1 MFIFSVAVGWV
12 LLYVHG
18 FHRLIRDGS
27 PGQPPRLSH
36 SSWALILNSFQGKCY
51 SFFSSKCWKNKAGN
65 QSHYTINLH
74 HVHDKRWESSLVI
87 RTLQLLSH
95 SNLSTGLHNL
105 RTLHTSLHSLI
116 NADAIHI
123 KPLLGLFFSLA
134 LSLFSS
140 FFFFNSRVINRSG
153 LIESVMFNRI
163 NDTDLKFWCSI
174 WPIWFEE
181 IVVLH
186 GNINCAFFRPN
197 LVERLVPVADQYP
210 THRSSVMCSAY

>member
-27 PGQPPRLSH
+27 PGRPPRLSH
-36 SSWALILNSFQGKCY
+36 SSWALILNSFQCKCY

-74 HVHDKRWESSLVI
+74 HVYDKRWESSLVI

-105 RTLHTSLHSLI
+105 RTLHISLHSLI
-116 NADAIHI
+116 NAGAIHI
-123 KPLLGLFFSLA
+123 KPLLGLFFPL
-134 LSLFSS
+134 LS
-140 FFFFNSRVINRSG
+140 FFFLFLFNSKVINRSG
-153 LIESVMFNRI
+153 LIESWCLIESI
-163 NDTDLKFWCSI
+163 NIDLKFWSSI

-186 GNINCAFFRPN
+186 GNINCAFFRTN

-210 THRSSVMCSAY
+210 TRHRFSVMCSAY